1 MFSSVFCTQT
11 LTESTH
17 VFKHLPESQPLHGA
31 VKQSYCLCSQAPS
44 TESLETFSLHALPSF
59 QDRSLHTVS
68 STAKSCSQAPH
79 KVPLLGGEESFHAP
93 PSFQDRLLQAV
104 SSTATSFSQAPYAVL
119 QTLFSTTYSFSQA
132 PYKKI
137 HWGARTPDKNNVATT
152 TALKHLKVKP
162 LSILAQL
169 LLAAQTCH
177 AESTLYLCTSASVR
191 TDDLRRPGT

>member
-44 TESLETFSLHALPSF
+44 TESRKTFLHAMPSF
-59 QDRSLHTVS
+59 QDRSLHTIC
-68 STAKSCSQAPH
+68 STAKSCSNAPH

-93 PSFQDRLLQAV
+93 PSLQDRLLQAV

-132 PYKKI
+132 PCQKSSTGKRGLLPRL
-137 HWGARTPDKNNVATT
+137 WLWPW
-152 TALKHLKVKP
+152 LC
-162 LSILAQL
+162 L
-169 LLAAQTCH
+169 LL
-177 AESTLYLCTSASVR
+177 
-191 TDDLRRPGT
+191 